1 MGIFTRKVETEID
14 RTFQFCFS
22 KYGILWILKLW
33 SVNIIAWLR
42 FTSMLL
48 ISKYL
53 SYKIYT
59 LNSNHVK
66 LEPYEIYTKQ
76 NSAAKYW
83 DNLSKPTW
91 FYFVKYAMF

>member
-1 MGIFTRKVETEID
+1 
-14 RTFQFCFS
+14 
-22 KYGILWILKLW
+22 
-33 SVNIIAWLR
+33 
-42 FTSMLL
+42 MLL

-83 DNLSKPTW
+83 DNLSKPT
-91 FYFVKYAMF
+91 

>member
-14 RTFQFCFS
+14 RTFKFYFS

-42 FTSMLL
+42 FTSVLL

-59 LNSNHVK
+59 LNSYHVK
-66 LEPYEIYTKQ
+66 LESYDLYLLLIHKFKRLSYKIYKILLMKWNTI
-76 NSAAKYW
+76 
-83 DNLSKPTW
+83 
-91 FYFVKYAMF
+91 